1 MIEVFNIKEGLFFG
15 LLNLNE
21 FATSLDL
28 TAKRE
33 IESKGKS
40 YLINYLLDKEV
51 EIDYDEK
58 GKPFLTNNVKHISI
72 SHSHDKLAIIVNEQ
86 ESTGIDIELIRD
98 KVLKIKHKFL
108 TESELTDANDNVE
121 KLLIYWA
128 AKETLYKI
136 YGLKEI
142 DFIEHLFVKPF
153 TKHNLGTII
162 GVINLPN
169 FRESFYLNYQIL
181 DDYVLVYALNKITA
195 C

>member
-1 MIEVFNIKEGLFFG
+1 MIEVFNIKQGLFFG

-21 FATSLDL
+21 YANSLNL

-33 IESKGKS
+33 IETQGKNH
-40 YLINYLLDKEV
+40 LINHLLNQNAT
-51 EIDYDEK
+51 IAYDEK
-58 GKPFLTNNVKHISI
+58 GKPFLTNDSRHISI
-72 SHSHDKLAIIVNEQ
+72 SHSHDKLAIIINEN
-86 ESTGIDIELIRD
+86 EATGIDIELIRD
-98 KVLKIKHKFL
+98 KVLKIKYKFL
-108 TESELTDANDNVE
+108 SAYELADANDNIE

-136 YGLKEI
+136 YGLKEV

-162 GVINLPN
+162 GEIRLPN
-169 FRESFYLNYQIL
+169 FTESYHLNYKIL

>member
-21 FATSLDL
+21 YADSYEL

-33 IESKGKS
+33 IETQGRN
-40 YLINYLLDKEV
+40 YLINRLLDQEV
-51 EIDYDEK
+51 EIAYDEK
-58 GKPFLTNNVKHISI
+58 GKPFLTNNSKHISI
-72 SHSHDKLAIIVNEQ
+72 SHSHDKLAIIVNEK

-108 TESELTDANDNVE
+108 SESELVDANDNIE

-136 YGLKEI
+136 YGLKEV

-162 GVINLPN
+162 GEINLSN
-169 FRESFYLNYQIL
+169 FTESFHLNYQIL
-181 DDYVLVYALNKITA
+181 DDYVLVYALNKINA